1 MSMRKKRF
9 SLLCLIGTALA
20 ITALLAACKP
30 PTTGGNNPPDNPG
43 TNTDADGFVTGTTTV
58 EDLSK
63 ELIGGIN
70 SALRPASTEH
80 LGTASPYASIY
91 NEWQMSIND
100 KEAKLTVA
108 IDYDHDKTLAKE
120 PEATRLAATL
130 AYEGQTQPEL
140 EVYFYSDELSV
151 TGGVTTAAENDR
163 MGGNMYVSL
172 GGAKICLPLFE
183 SSLTELL
190 PLNMLGSIIPE
201 VLSACL
207 NFNDLKHSY
216 REEEGSKRTR
226 RYSVEIDVKQTLSK
240 LLSYFDR
247 NSEYRQYL
255 QPVIDLIEA
264 LFGAGASDLKDKMP
278 ETTLKVDF
286 ETTGGLRNSTGSGR
300 LSDINMQLN
309 VAASDNTDTI
319 FGGREYNV
327 TADMLT
333 CEVKASPID
342 PSKLPPSDDARFED
356 YFLYDKTAMHVDG
369 KIRYLNTNSVFEAG
383 KNYDIDLIFQYCGLE
398 ADDPDST
405 IKLTITDPDDV
416 NYVPLDLSYVDGQFS
431 IAMQEKNGATIV
443 SHSLSYNADFKSF
456 LDTVIDS
463 FRAKDNMSILE
474 VIAFIFDHLRVT
486 NENGEIFGSL
496 ICDEDFFLK
505 TLGFGDGKGTSQ
517 ATDPLEEFIYCLQ
530 MGYKGTGTLS
540 ALLKNNGIDFGKYV
554 FDSVFEVSLS
564 ISEDFFEL
572 MDERELETLVADP
585 AAA

>member
-1 MSMRKKRF
+1 M
-9 SLLCLIGTALA
+9 
-20 ITALLAACKP
+20 
-30 PTTGGNNPPDNPG
+30 
-43 TNTDADGFVTGTTTV
+43 
-58 EDLSK
+58 
-63 ELIGGIN
+63 
-70 SALRPASTEH
+70 
-80 LGTASPYASIY
+80 GTASPYASIY

-100 KEAKLTVA
+100 KAAKLTVA

-151 TGGVTTAAENDR
+151 NGGVTTAAENVR

-172 GGAKICLPLFE
+172 GGAKICLPLFD

-190 PLNMLGSIIPE
+190 PLNVLGSIIPD

-207 NFNDLKHSY
+207 NFNDLKYSY

-264 LFGAGASDLKDKMP
+264 LFGAGAADLKDKMP

-327 TADMLT
+327 TADMLA

-398 ADDPDST
+398 ADDADST

-416 NYVPLDLSYVDGQFS
+416 NYVPLDLKYVDGQFS

-463 FRAKDNMSILE
+463 FRAKDNMSMLE
-474 VIAFIFDHLRVT
+474 VIAFIFDHLRIT

-496 ICDEDFFLK
+496 VCDEDFFLK

-530 MGYKGTGTLS
+530 LGYKGTGTLS